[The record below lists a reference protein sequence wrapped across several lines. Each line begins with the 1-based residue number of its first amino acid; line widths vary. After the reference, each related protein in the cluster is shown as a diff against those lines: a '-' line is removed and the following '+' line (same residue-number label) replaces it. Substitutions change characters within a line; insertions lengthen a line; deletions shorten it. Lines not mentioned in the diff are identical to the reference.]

1 MKKLDEFENNR
12 ALREAVKSSGL
23 RLAEVLARFN
33 ARQVRPIAMR
43 TLKSYLANE
52 GARTRVK
59 CSDKVLSHMRSVLV
73 RGDRR
78 LSDKSDTP

>member
-1 MKKLDEFENNR
+1 MKRLDDFENNR

-52 GARTRVK
+52 GAKTRVR
-59 CSDKVLSHMRSVLV
+59 CSGNVLSHMRSVLV
-73 RGDRR
+73 RGDKR
-78 LSDKSDTP
+78 LSGKTDTS